1 MTLPNAADPK
11 AGPDPTGVRCDLVIP
26 VYNALRSTRDCLESV
41 RRFAPSWARVVVV
54 NDGSDARTTEFL
66 RAQTEI
72 VLLENEVNL
81 GFVKSANRG
90 LNFSEAPWVCL
101 LNSDTLLTEG
111 ALERMVAGCEKDSRI
126 GLCCPLASSAVNL
139 SVSLP
144 AGADVFSFARRVAR
158 TSPALYP
165 DATTVVG
172 HCLLVR
178 REVLRTLGAFD
189 EIFGRGYCEETD
201 LHYRARAAGWRCVVA
216 DDTWIHHRQGASF
229 DDSDARIQENLK
241 ILMSRWRERHEKE
254 LREYDAKDE
263 LSAVRSAATR
273 EWTLPDPEPEP
284 PYDVLFVLPLMGIYG
299 GVADVL
305 ELTNA
310 LILLGVKAGVA
321 VLETV
326 PPEIDMELFF
336 RPLRLTRQE
345 LLERCPKTKLL
356 VATGYQTAAHVAA
369 AAASRGIQTA
379 YFVQDYEGWFGFD
392 SPEYVARTYDLIP
405 RIVTISSW
413 IAREIETRHGHAATP
428 IPISADPEI
437 YYPRGDRPQ
446 APPVRVTAM
455 LRQDER
461 RGMSVLLPALAEV
474 AKRPDVEIVLFGHAK
489 VPADAPRFR
498 HTHLGTLQREAVPK
512 LLSTVHVVVD
522 PSLFQGFGLIGLEGM
537 ASGAACVLT
546 DSGGAS
552 EYAVDGFNALVVPP
566 RDSAALA
573 AGILRLVD
581 DPALRER
588 FAGTG
593 VETARRFTWK
603 LTATR
608 FRAFMEALPPARAVP
623 PGERAALE
631 LLAFEHRTRTELV
644 AERHELGKT
653 LSAIAGS
660 RAWKAAQ
667 KWRGL
672 RDRVRGGVPRLR

>member
-1 MTLPNAADPK
+1 MTVPSAAV
-11 AGPDPTGVRCDLVIP
+11 PTAAVRCDLVIP

-41 RRFAPSWARVVVV
+41 RRFAPPWARVVVV
-54 NDGSDARTTEFL
+54 NDGSDVRTTEFL
-66 RAQTEI
+66 RAQEGI

-81 GFVKSANRG
+81 GFVKTANLG
-90 LNFSEAPWVCL
+90 LLYSDAPWVCL

-111 ALERMVAGCEKDSRI
+111 ALERMVARCEKDPTI
-126 GLCCPLASSAVNL
+126 GLCCPLAGSAVNL
-139 SVSLP
+139 SVLLP
-144 AGADVFSFARRVAR
+144 AGEDVFSFSRRVAR

-165 DATTVVG
+165 DATTIVG

-178 REVLRTLGAFD
+178 REVVRTLGVFD

-229 DDSDARIQENLK
+229 PDSDARIAANMK
-241 ILMSRWRERHEKE
+241 ILMSRWKAPHEKE
-254 LREYDAKDE
+254 LAAFNSRNA
-263 LSAVRSAATR
+263 LGAVRDSATF
-273 EWTLPDPEPEP
+273 EWTLPDSGPAA

-305 ELTNA
+305 ELANA
-310 LILLGVKAGVA
+310 LVLQGVKAGVI
-321 VLETV
+321 VLATV
-326 PPEIDMELFF
+326 PPEIEMELFF
-336 RPLRLTRQE
+336 RPLRLSAAD
-345 LLERCPKTKLL
+345 LLERCPPAKLL

-369 AAASRGIQTA
+369 AAARRGIQTS

-413 IAREIETRHGHAATP
+413 IAREIETRHGHTATP

-437 YYPRGDRPQ
+437 YYPRGDRPA

-461 RGMSVLLPALAEV
+461 RGMTFLLPALAEV
-474 AKRPDVEIVLFGHAK
+474 ASRPDVEIVLFGHAE
-489 VPADAPRFR
+489 VPTDAPRFR
-498 HTHLGTLQREAVPK
+498 HTHLGTLQRDAVPK

-552 EYAVDGFNALVVPP
+552 EYAVDGVNALLVPP

-573 AGILRLVD
+573 AGIRRLLD

-588 FAGTG
+588 LAEEGAR
-593 VETARRFTWK
+593 TARRFTWK

-608 FRAFMEALPPARAVP
+608 FRAFMDGLPPAREVP

-631 LLAFEHRTRTELV
+631 LLAFEHRTRTGLV
-644 AERHELGKT
+644 AERHEMGKT

-660 RAWKAAQ
+660 RVWKAAQ
-667 KWRGL
+667 KWRRLTG
-672 RDRVRGGVPRLR
+672 RVRGGVPRPR

>member
-1 MTLPNAADPK
+1 MTV
-11 AGPDPTGVRCDLVIP
+11 PTAGVRCDLVIP

-41 RRFAPSWARVVVV
+41 RRFAPPWARIVVV
-54 NDGSDARTTEFL
+54 NDGSDTRTTEWL
-66 RAQTEI
+66 RAQVGI
-72 VLLENEVNL
+72 FLLENEVNL
-81 GFVKSANRG
+81 GFVKTANRG
-90 LNFSEAPWVCL
+90 LLFSEAPWVCL

-111 ALERMVAGCEKDSRI
+111 ALERMVTRCEKDGTI
-126 GLCCPLASSAVNL
+126 GLCCPLAGSAVNL
-139 SVSLP
+139 SVLLP
-144 AGADVFSFARRVAR
+144 PGEDVFSFARRVAR
-158 TSPALYP
+158 TSPAHYP
-165 DATTVVG
+165 DATTIVG

-178 REVLRTLGAFD
+178 REVIRTLGVFD
-189 EIFGRGYCEETD
+189 EVFGRGYCEETD

-229 DDSDARIQENLK
+229 PDSDARIAQNLR
-241 ILMSRWRERHEKE
+241 ILMSRWKERHEKE
-254 LREYDAKDE
+254 LAEFNSRNE
-263 LSAVRSAATR
+263 LGAVRDAATF
-273 EWTLPDPEPEP
+273 EWTLPDPEPRV

-305 ELTNA
+305 DLANA
-310 LILLGVKAGVA
+310 LVLQGVRAGVV
-321 VLETV
+321 VLDTV
-326 PPEIDMELFF
+326 PPEIEMELFF
-336 RPLRLTRQE
+336 RPVRLSAKE
-345 LLERCPKTKLL
+345 LLERCPLTKLL

-369 AAASRGIQTA
+369 AAASCGTQTA

-437 YYPRGDRPQ
+437 YYPRGDRPA
-446 APPVRVTAM
+446 APPVRITAM

-461 RGMSVLLPALAEV
+461 RGMKFLLPALAEI
-474 AKRPDVEIVLFGHAK
+474 AHRPDVEIVLFGHAK
-489 VPADAPRFR
+489 MPADAPRFR
-498 HTHLGTLQREAVPK
+498 HTHLGTLQRDAVPK
-512 LLSTVHVVVD
+512 LLSTVHVVID

-537 ASGAACVLT
+537 ASGTACVLT

-552 EYAVDGFNALVVPP
+552 EYAVKDVNALLVPP
-566 RDSAALA
+566 RDSGALV
-573 AGILRLVD
+573 AGIRRLLD

-588 FAGTG
+588 LSAAG
-593 VETARRFTWK
+593 VATARRFTWK

-608 FRAFMEALPPARAVP
+608 FRAFMDSLPPAREVP

-631 LLAFEHRTRTELV
+631 LLAFEHRTRTGLV

-660 RAWKAAQ
+660 RVWKAAQ
-667 KWRGL
+667 RWRRL
-672 RDRVRGGVPRLR
+672 RDRVRSALPR

>member
-1 MTLPNAADPK
+1 MTAPSA
-11 AGPDPTGVRCDLVIP
+11 GVRCDLVIP
-26 VYNALRSTRDCLESV
+26 VHNALRSTRDCLESV
-41 RRFAPSWARVVVV
+41 RRFAPPWARVVVV

-66 RAQTEI
+66 RGEKGI
-72 VLLENEVNL
+72 VLLENETNL
-81 GFVKSANRG
+81 GFVKTANRG
-90 LNFSEAPWVCL
+90 LLYSDAPWVCL

-111 ALERMVAGCEKDSRI
+111 ALERMVARCERDASI
-126 GLCCPLASSAVNL
+126 GLCCPLAGSAVNL
-139 SVSLP
+139 SVKLP
-144 AGADVFSFARRVAR
+144 AGEDVFSFARRVAR

-178 REVLRTLGAFD
+178 REVIATLGVFD

-229 DDSDARIQENLK
+229 HDSDARIAANLK
-241 ILMSRWRERHEKE
+241 ILMARWKDRHEAE
-254 LREYDAKDE
+254 LAAFDRRND
-263 LSAVRSAATR
+263 LGAVRDAATF
-273 EWTLPDPEPEP
+273 EWTRPDPEPP
-284 PYDVLFVLPLMGIYG
+284 VPYDVLFVLPLMGIYG

-305 ELTNA
+305 ELANA
-310 LILLGVKAGVA
+310 LVLQGVRAGVV

-326 PPEIDMELFF
+326 PPEIEMELFF
-336 RPLRLTRQE
+336 RPLRLSAAE
-345 LLERCPKTKLL
+345 LLERCPPAKVL

-392 SPEYVARTYDLIP
+392 SPEYVAKTYDLVP

-413 IAREIETRHGHAATP
+413 IAREIRERHGHAATP
-428 IPISADPEI
+428 IPISADPEV
-437 YYPRGDRPQ
+437 YYPRGDRPA
-446 APPVRVTAM
+446 APPVRIAAM

-461 RGMSVLLPALAEV
+461 RGMKFLLPALAEV
-474 AKRPDVEIVLFGHAK
+474 AGRPDVEIVLFGHAA
-489 VPADAPRFR
+489 VPADAPRFP

-512 LLSTVHVVVD
+512 FLSKVHVVVD

-552 EYAVDGFNALVVPP
+552 EYAVDGVNALLVPP
-566 RDSAALA
+566 RDAAALA
-573 AGILRLVD
+573 AGIRRLLD
-581 DPALRER
+581 DPTLRAR
-588 FAGTG
+588 LAAKG
-593 VETARRFTWK
+593 VETARAFTWA

-608 FRAFMEALPPARAVP
+608 FRAFLDGLPPARAVP
-623 PGERAALE
+623 ASERSALE
-631 LLAFEHRTRTELV
+631 LLAFEHRTRTALV
-644 AERHELGKT
+644 AERHAMGST
-653 LSAIAGS
+653 LNAIAGS

-667 KWRGL
+667 GWHGL
-672 RDRVRGGVPRLR
+672 RDRTRRALGRRLKSLFTF

>member
-1 MTLPNAADPK
+1 MTV
-11 AGPDPTGVRCDLVIP
+11 PTAGVRCDLVIP

-41 RRFAPSWARVVVV
+41 RRFAPPWARIVVV
-54 NDGSDARTTEFL
+54 NDGSDTRTTEWL
-66 RAQTEI
+66 RAQEGI

-81 GFVKSANRG
+81 GFVKTANRG
-90 LNFSEAPWVCL
+90 LLFSDAPWVCL

-111 ALERMVAGCEKDSRI
+111 ALERMVARCEKDEAI
-126 GLCCPLASSAVNL
+126 GLCCPLAGSAVNL
-139 SVSLP
+139 SVLLP
-144 AGADVFSFARRVAR
+144 PGEDVFSFARRVAR
-158 TSPALYP
+158 TSPARYP

-178 REVLRTLGAFD
+178 REVIATLGVFD
-189 EIFGRGYCEETD
+189 EVFGRGYCEETD

-229 DDSDARIQENLK
+229 PDSDARIAQNLR
-241 ILMSRWRERHEKE
+241 ILMSRWKERHEKE
-254 LREYDAKDE
+254 LAEFNSRNE
-263 LSAVRSAATR
+263 LGAVRDAATF
-273 EWTLPDPEPEP
+273 EWTLPDPEPRV

-305 ELTNA
+305 DLANA
-310 LILLGVKAGVA
+310 LVLQGVRAGVV
-321 VLETV
+321 VLDTV
-326 PPEIDMELFF
+326 PPEIEMELFF
-336 RPLRLTRQE
+336 RPLRLSSKE
-345 LLERCPKTKLL
+345 LLERCPLTKLL

-369 AAASRGIQTA
+369 AAASRETQTA

-413 IAREIETRHGHAATP
+413 IASEIETRHGHAATP

-437 YYPRGDRPQ
+437 YYPRGDRP
-446 APPVRVTAM
+446 ATPPVRITAM

-461 RGMSVLLPALAEV
+461 RGMKFLLPALAEI
-474 AKRPDVEIVLFGHAK
+474 AHRPDVEIVLFGHAK
-489 VPADAPRFR
+489 MPADAPRFR
-498 HTHLGTLQREAVPK
+498 HTHLGTLQRDAVPK
-512 LLSTVHVVVD
+512 LLSTVHVVID

-537 ASGAACVLT
+537 ASGTACVLT

-552 EYAVDGFNALVVPP
+552 EYAVKDVNALLVPP
-566 RDSAALA
+566 RDSGALV
-573 AGILRLVD
+573 AGIRRLLD

-588 FAGTG
+588 LSAAG
-593 VETARRFTWK
+593 VATARRFTWK

-608 FRAFMEALPPARAVP
+608 FRAFMDSLPPAREVP

-631 LLAFEHRTRTELV
+631 LLAFEHRTRTGLV

-660 RAWKAAQ
+660 RVWKAAQ
-667 KWRGL
+667 RWRRL
-672 RDRVRGGVPRLR
+672 RDRVRSALPR